1 MNEHLFVSDR
11 YTRCVRSLQTS
22 LLIAGD
28 VAVVRDA
35 PVDRRWLDDGSFLD
49 VVRGY
54 VSGADEVLVALAS
67 GVDWRQGRRKM
78 FDRWVDEPRLS
89 RWYRR
94 AAALPHPVLSDIA
107 TDLERRYRVT
117 LRGPGLNHYR
127 DGRDSVAP
135 HRDTELRWL
144 DDTLVAVVTFG
155 GRRPFHLRPVG
166 GGASIDVA
174 PASGDLLVM
183 GGRAQVD
190 WEHGVPKVRHADP
203 RISASWRWSLR
214 QGPSTPRPQRR

>member
-1 MNEHLFVSDR
+1 M
-11 YTRCVRSLQTS
+11 RSLQTS
-22 LLIAGD
+22 LLVAGD
-28 VAVVRDA
+28 VAVDRHA
-35 PVDRRWLDDGSFLD
+35 TADRRWLDDRTWVD

-67 GVDWRQGRRKM
+67 DVDWRQGRRKM

-94 AAALPHPVLSDIA
+94 ADALPHPVLDDIA
-107 TDLERRYRVT
+107 ADLERRYRVT

-144 DDTLVAVVTFG
+144 DDTLVAIVTFG

-166 GGASIDVA
+166 GGASLDVA

-183 GGRAQVD
+183 GGRAQAD

-203 RISASWRWSLR
+203 RISASWRWSSR
-214 QGPSTPRPQRR
+214 NGPAARRSR